1 VSYSSEPIVAH
12 AFNLEL
18 GSEVVE
24 GVIAVDRWK
33 LHFESETLTLD
44 FPAASLKVELGK
56 GDYERIYFS
65 DSAQPGWQI
74 YTDDYS
80 ILDQRVMPQI
90 SYLRERFSVTAGRQ
104 ELNRR
109 LKITAWFVGVCGVI
123 AWLCW
128 MATGLMVDSMVNRIS
143 PEWEKQFGDAAMDE
157 LEQQIT
163 LIDDTNMVARLAA
176 LSAPL
181 IRVMPG
187 GVTNFTFH
195 IAEDPDPN
203 AFALPGGHIVV
214 NTGLLKMVDRPEQ
227 LLGVLAHET
236 AHVTRKHTF
245 RTMISATGP
254 VLIFGVFLRGNSGLS
269 RALSDGST
277 MIVLQGFSQEYET
290 EADELGWKY
299 LVDAN
304 IDPRG
309 VIEAFRKLK
318 ADEDRVLGKSQRLP
332 QAFQSHP
339 NLDKRIARL
348 EKKWNKLPRKT
359 GFIEFEPDALQT
371 LKPK

>member
-1 VSYSSEPIVAH
+1 MSYSSSPIVAQ

-24 GVIAVDRWK
+24 GIITVDRWK
-33 LHFESETLTLD
+33 LRFESDTLTLD
-44 FPAASLKVELGK
+44 FPAASLKAELGK
-56 GDYERIYFS
+56 GDDERIYFS

-90 SYLRERFSVTAGRQ
+90 SYLRERFSVAAGRQ

-128 MATGLMVDSMVNRIS
+128 MATGLMVDSLVNRIS
-143 PEWEKQFGDAAMDE
+143 PEWEKQFGDVAMDE
-157 LEQQIT
+157 LEQEIT

-187 GVTNFTFH
+187 AVTNFTFH
-195 IAEDPDPN
+195 IADDADPN

-227 LLGVLAHET
+227 LLGVLAHES
-236 AHVTRKHTF
+236 AHVTRKHAF
-245 RTMISATGP
+245 RTMISAAGP

-309 VIEAFRKLK
+309 AIEAFRKLK
-318 ADEDRVLGKSQRLP
+318 ADEDRILGKSQRMP

-359 GFIEFEPDALQT
+359 GFLEFEPDVLKS